1 MHLLKHPRNAAL
13 LGLIFVTISII
24 YFVVPNWLGVNS
36 ATDPNTGKP
45 LYNILDI
52 AAGATMLLAL
62 GIAMSLMAY
71 VLAVGTRDE

>member
-13 LGLIFVTISII
+13 LGLIFVVISII
-24 YFVVPNWLGVNS
+24 YFVVPNWLGVNQGEHPDG
-36 ATDPNTGKP
+36 TPIYNT
-45 LYNILDI
+45 LDI

>member
-13 LGLIFVTISII
+13 LGLIFIAIGII
-24 YFVVPNWLGVNS
+24 YYVVPNALGINDGDGE
-36 ATDPNTGKP
+36 T
-45 LYNILDI
+45 NILDI

-71 VLAVGTRDE
+71 VLAVGTRGE